1 MILFDT
7 GVIFA
12 AAVRTDVHYHACAE
26 FLGSIRL
33 AGRRLL
39 LPSTVAAEV
48 GYLLMTKVSPQL
60 ESAFVRGVADGDFEP
75 VDLRTEDYAR
85 MAELVAEYDD
95 LPLGITDASVIALA
109 ERLGV
114 TEIATT
120 DRRHFAVV
128 RPRHVDVFT
137 LLPERL

>member
-12 AAVRTDVHYHACAE
+12 AAARNDGHYHVCVE
-26 FLGSIRL
+26 LLSSLRL

-48 GYLLMTKVSPQL
+48 GYLLMTKVSPQV
-60 ESAFVRGVADGDFEP
+60 EAAFLRGVADGDFEP
-75 VDLRTEDYAR
+75 VELIASDYAR

-95 LPLGITDASVIALA
+95 LPLGITDASLVALA

-114 TEIATT
+114 AELATT
-120 DRRHFAVV
+120 DRRHFAAV
-128 RPRHVDVFT
+128 RPRHVDAFT